1 MEVCVHQLSSK
12 QKDRKVNPNVN
23 QIPKSYFRFL
33 GDDWMTKKSWDLAE
47 IRSTMD
53 RMAPRKWIRWPLTW
67 RTAMRLDAD
76 CEGAKVLCFRDMES
90 VAH

>member
-1 MEVCVHQLSSK
+1 
-12 QKDRKVNPNVN
+12 
-23 QIPKSYFRFL
+23 
-33 GDDWMTKKSWDLAE
+33 MTKKSWDLAE